1 MLRIGKTIDLTTP
14 LSFGTIAKIL
24 FFWGYLVKF
33 SPRSPRKIIWLALPI
48 CVILVAAWYILGW
61 RARPL
66 KRTEMIM
73 GTVVEITVIP
83 PNQEAV
89 EEAFDAIKEVDR
101 LMSTYKPES
110 EVSILNRQGQNR
122 LSRQTSE
129 IIQEAIRFSEV
140 TEGGFDI
147 TCRPLIN
154 LWKRAKKEERIP
166 TLQEIEE
173 AKSLVSYKKII
184 LEGDLVKLQEPG
196 MQIDLGGIA
205 KGWAVDKAIQV
216 LKRRGVRAALV
227 NAGGDLYPL
236 GKRGLWKKWDVGI
249 QHPRDEEKIL
259 TTIEVS
265 DRGVATSGDYRR
277 YFTLEGRRF
286 SHIVDP
292 RTGET
297 VQDVPMSVT
306 VVAADAT
313 TADALAT
320 GIFVLGPE
328 EGMRLIE
335 ILPGVEGLIVSE
347 GMRMNSSSGWSK
359 FQKQ

>member
-1 MLRIGKTIDLTTP
+1 MKSSR
-14 LSFGTIAKIL
+14 
-24 FFWGYLVKF
+24 
-33 SPRSPRKIIWLALPI
+33 RSPRKIIWVVLPI
-48 CVILVAAWYILGW
+48 ALILVAVWYTLGLK
-61 RARPL
+61 ARPL

-83 PNQEAV
+83 PNQEAI
-89 EEAFDAIKEVDR
+89 EEAFDAIKEVDQ

-110 EVSILNRQGQNR
+110 EVSILNRQGQNHVS
-122 LSRQTSE
+122 LQTSR
-129 IIQEAIRFSEV
+129 IIQEAIKFSEV
-140 TEGGFDI
+140 TNGAFDI

-154 LWKRAKKEERIP
+154 LWKRAKKEEKIP
-166 TLQEIEE
+166 TLKEIEE
-173 AKSLVSYKKII
+173 ARSLVSYKKII
-184 LEGDLVKLQEPG
+184 LQGDLVKFQEPG

-205 KGWAVDKAIQV
+205 KGWAVDKAIQA

-227 NAGGDLYPL
+227 NAGGDLFAL

-249 QHPRDEEKIL
+249 QNPRDEEKIL
-259 TTIEVS
+259 STIEVS
-265 DRGVATSGDYRR
+265 HRGVATSGDYRR

-297 VQDVPMSVT
+297 VEDVPMSVT
-306 VVAADAT
+306 VVAPDAT

-335 ILPGVEGLIVSE
+335 SLPGIEGLIVSE
-347 GMRMNSSSGWSK
+347 GMQMDTSSGWSK
-359 FQKQ
+359 FQK

>member
-1 MLRIGKTIDLTTP
+1 MKSL
-14 LSFGTIAKIL
+14 
-24 FFWGYLVKF
+24 
-33 SPRSPRKIIWLALPI
+33 PRSPRKIIWVILPI
-48 CVILVAAWYILGW
+48 AVILLGAWITL
-61 RARPL
+61 RLRVQPL

-83 PNQEAV
+83 ANEEAIK
-89 EEAFDAIKEVDR
+89 EAFDAIKKVDE

-110 EVSILNRQGQNR
+110 EVSILNRQGENH
-122 LSRQTSE
+122 LSPQTSQ
-129 IIQEAIRFSEV
+129 IIQEAIKFSEM
-140 TEGGFDI
+140 TEGAFDI

-154 LWKRAKKEERIP
+154 LWKRAKKEEKIP

-173 AKSLVSYKKII
+173 AGKLVGYKKIA
-184 LEGDLVKLQEPG
+184 LEGDLVKLEQPG

-216 LKRRGVRAALV
+216 LKRRGVKSALV
-227 NAGGDLYPL
+227 NAGGDLYAL
-236 GKRGLWKKWDVGI
+236 GKRGLWKKWEVGI
-249 QHPRDEEKIL
+249 QHPRDQEKIL

-265 DRGVATSGDYRR
+265 ARGVATSGDYRR
-277 YFTLEGRRF
+277 YFTLKGRRF

-297 VQDVPMSVT
+297 VQEVPMSVT
-306 VVAADAT
+306 VVGPDAT
-313 TADALAT
+313 TTDALAT

-335 ILPGVEGLIVSE
+335 SLPGVEGLIVSE
-347 GMRMNSSSGWSK
+347 GMRMDSSSGWGK

>member
-1 MLRIGKTIDLTTP
+1 MKSSR
-14 LSFGTIAKIL
+14 
-24 FFWGYLVKF
+24 
-33 SPRSPRKIIWLALPI
+33 RSPRKIIWVVLPI
-48 CVILVAAWYILGW
+48 ALILVAAWYILGLK
-61 RARPL
+61 ARPL

-83 PNQEAV
+83 PNQEAI
-89 EEAFDAIKEVDR
+89 EEAFDAIKEVDQ

-110 EVSILNRQGQNR
+110 EVSILNRQGQNHVS
-122 LSRQTSE
+122 LQTSR
-129 IIQEAIRFSEV
+129 IIQEAIKFSEA
-140 TEGGFDI
+140 TNGAFDI

-154 LWKRAKKEERIP
+154 LWKRAKKEEKIP
-166 TLQEIEE
+166 TLKEIEE
-173 AKSLVSYKKII
+173 ARSLVSYKKII
-184 LEGDLVKLQEPG
+184 LQGDLVKFQEPG

-205 KGWAVDKAIQV
+205 KGWAVDKAIQA

-227 NAGGDLYPL
+227 NAGGDLFAL

-249 QHPRDEEKIL
+249 QNPRDEEKIL
-259 TTIEVS
+259 STIEVS
-265 DRGVATSGDYRR
+265 HRGVATSGDYRR

-297 VQDVPMSVT
+297 VEDVPMSVT
-306 VVAADAT
+306 VVAPDAT

-320 GIFVLGPE
+320 GIFVLGPK

-335 ILPGVEGLIVSE
+335 SLPGIEGLIVSE
-347 GMRMNSSSGWSK
+347 GMQMDTSSGWSK
-359 FQKQ
+359 F

>member
-1 MLRIGKTIDLTTP
+1 MRSL
-14 LSFGTIAKIL
+14 
-24 FFWGYLVKF
+24 
-33 SPRSPRKIIWLALPI
+33 PRSPRRIIWIILPI
-48 CVILVAAWYILGW
+48 ALILLAAWTTLKL
-61 RARPL
+61 RVQPL

-73 GTVVEITVIP
+73 GTVVEISVIP
-83 PNQEAV
+83 ADEEAIK
-89 EEAFDAIKEVDR
+89 EAFDAIKKVDE

-110 EVSILNRQGQNR
+110 EVSILNRQGENH
-122 LSRQTSE
+122 LSPQTTQ
-129 IIQEAIRFSEV
+129 IIQEAIKFSEM
-140 TEGGFDI
+140 TEGAFDI

-154 LWKRAKKEERIP
+154 LWKRAKKEAKIP

-173 AKSLVSYKKII
+173 AKELVSYKKIA
-184 LEGDLVKLQEPG
+184 LEDDLVKFQQPG

-205 KGWAVDKAIQV
+205 KGWAVDKAIQA
-216 LKRRGVRAALV
+216 LKKRGVRAALV
-227 NAGGDLYPL
+227 NAGGDLYAL
-236 GKRGLWKKWDVGI
+236 GRRGLWKKWELGI
-249 QHPRDEEKIL
+249 QHPRDQEKIL

-265 DRGVATSGDYRR
+265 DKGVATSGDYRR

-297 VQDVPMSVT
+297 VEEVPMSVT
-306 VVAADAT
+306 VVAPDAT

-328 EGMRLIE
+328 EGMKLIE
-335 ILPGVEGLIVSE
+335 SLPGIEGLIVSE
-347 GMRMNSSSGWSK
+347 GMRMDSSSGWDK

>member
-1 MLRIGKTIDLTTP
+1 MKSP
-14 LSFGTIAKIL
+14 
-24 FFWGYLVKF
+24 
-33 SPRSPRKIIWLALPI
+33 PRSARKIIWIILPI
-48 CVILVAAWYILGW
+48 ALILLAAWTSLKL
-61 RARPL
+61 RVQPL

-83 PNQEAV
+83 ANEEAIK
-89 EEAFDAIKEVDR
+89 EAFDAIKKVDE

-110 EVSILNRQGQNR
+110 EVSILNRQGENH
-122 LSRQTSE
+122 LSPQTSQ
-129 IIQEAIRFSEV
+129 IIQEAIKFSEM
-140 TEGGFDI
+140 TEGAFDI

-154 LWKRAKKEERIP
+154 LWKRAKKEAKIP

-173 AKSLVSYKKII
+173 AKNLVSYKKIA
-184 LEGDLVKLQEPG
+184 LEGDLVKLQQPG

-205 KGWAVDKAIQV
+205 KGWAVDKAIQA
-216 LKRRGVRAALV
+216 LKKREVRAALV
-227 NAGGDLYPL
+227 NAGGDLYAL
-236 GKRGLWKKWDVGI
+236 GRRGLWKKWEVGI
-249 QHPRDEEKIL
+249 QHPRDQEKIL

-265 DRGVATSGDYRR
+265 DKGVATSGDYRR

-297 VQDVPMSVT
+297 VEEVPMSVT
-306 VVAADAT
+306 VVAPDAT

-335 ILPGVEGLIVSE
+335 SLPGIEGLIVSE
-347 GMRMNSSSGWSK
+347 EMRMDSSSGWGE

>member
-1 MLRIGKTIDLTTP
+1 MRSL
-14 LSFGTIAKIL
+14 
-24 FFWGYLVKF
+24 
-33 SPRSPRKIIWLALPI
+33 PRSPRRIIWIILPI
-48 CVILVAAWYILGW
+48 ALILLVTWTTLTL
-61 RARPL
+61 RVQPL

-73 GTVVEITVIP
+73 GTVVEISVIP
-83 PNQEAV
+83 ADEEAIK
-89 EEAFDAIKEVDR
+89 EAFDAIKKVDE

-110 EVSILNRQGQNR
+110 EVSILNRQGENQ
-122 LSRQTSE
+122 LSPQTSQ
-129 IIQEAIRFSEV
+129 IIQEAIKFSEM
-140 TEGGFDI
+140 TEGAFDI

-154 LWKRAKKEERIP
+154 LWNRAKKEEKIP

-173 AKSLVSYKKII
+173 AKNLVSYKKIA
-184 LEGDLVKLQEPG
+184 LEGDLVKFGQPG
-196 MQIDLGGIA
+196 MEIDLGGIA
-205 KGWAVDKAIQV
+205 KGWAVDKAIQT
-216 LKRRGVRAALV
+216 LRKREVRAALV
-227 NAGGDLYPL
+227 NAGGDLYAL
-236 GKRGLWKKWDVGI
+236 GRRGLWKKWEVGI
-249 QHPRDEEKIL
+249 QHPRDQEKIL

-297 VQDVPMSVT
+297 VEEVPMSVT
-306 VVAADAT
+306 VVAPDAT

-328 EGMRLIE
+328 EGMKLIE
-335 ILPGVEGLIVSE
+335 SLPGVEGLIVSE
-347 GMRMNSSSGWSK
+347 GMRMDSSSGWGK

>member
-1 MLRIGKTIDLTTP
+1 M
-14 LSFGTIAKIL
+14 
-24 FFWGYLVKF
+24 KF
-33 SPRSPRKIIWLALPI
+33 SRRSPRKIIWVVLPI
-48 CVILVAAWYILGW
+48 ALILVAAWYILGLK
-61 RARPL
+61 ARPL

-83 PNQEAV
+83 PNQEAI
-89 EEAFDAIKEVDR
+89 EEAFDAIKEVDQ

-110 EVSILNRQGQNR
+110 EVSILNRQGQNHVS
-122 LSRQTSE
+122 LQTSR
-129 IIQEAIRFSEV
+129 IIQEAIKFSEV
-140 TEGGFDI
+140 TNGAFDI

-154 LWKRAKKEERIP
+154 LWKRAKKEEKIP
-166 TLQEIEE
+166 TLKEIEE
-173 AKSLVSYKKII
+173 ARSLVSYKKII
-184 LEGDLVKLQEPG
+184 LQGDLVKFQEPG

-205 KGWAVDKAIQV
+205 KGWAVDKAIQA

-227 NAGGDLYPL
+227 NAGGDLFAL

-249 QHPRDEEKIL
+249 QNPRDEEKIL
-259 TTIEVS
+259 STIEVS
-265 DRGVATSGDYRR
+265 HRGVATSGDYRR

-297 VQDVPMSVT
+297 VEDVPMSVT
-306 VVAADAT
+306 VVAPDAT

-335 ILPGVEGLIVSE
+335 SLPGIEGLIVSE
-347 GMRMNSSSGWSK
+347 GMQMDTSSGWSK
-359 FQKQ
+359 FQK

>member
-1 MLRIGKTIDLTTP
+1 MKSSR
-14 LSFGTIAKIL
+14 
-24 FFWGYLVKF
+24 
-33 SPRSPRKIIWLALPI
+33 RSPRKIIWVVLPI
-48 CVILVAAWYILGW
+48 ALILVAAWYILGLK
-61 RARPL
+61 ARPL

-73 GTVVEITVIP
+73 GTVIEITVIP
-83 PNQEAV
+83 PNQEAI
-89 EEAFDAIKEVDR
+89 EEAFDAIKEVDQ

-110 EVSILNRQGQNR
+110 EVSILNRQGQNH
-122 LSRQTSE
+122 LSLQTSR
-129 IIQEAIRFSEV
+129 IIQEAIKFSVV
-140 TEGGFDI
+140 TNGAFDI

-154 LWKRAKKEERIP
+154 LWKRAKKEEKIP
-166 TLQEIEE
+166 TLKEIEE
-173 AKSLVSYKKII
+173 ARSLVSYKKII
-184 LEGDLVKLQEPG
+184 LQGDLVMFQQPG

-205 KGWAVDKAIQV
+205 KGWAVDKAIQA

-227 NAGGDLYPL
+227 NAGGDLFAL

-249 QHPRDEEKIL
+249 QNPRDEEKIL
-259 TTIEVS
+259 STIEVS
-265 DRGVATSGDYRR
+265 HRGVATSGDYRR

-306 VVAADAT
+306 VVAPDAT

-335 ILPGVEGLIVSE
+335 SLPGVEGLIVSE
-347 GMRMNSSSGWSK
+347 GMRMDTSSGWSK
-359 FQKQ
+359 FQKR

>member
-1 MLRIGKTIDLTTP
+1 MK
-14 LSFGTIAKIL
+14 SA
-24 FFWGYLVKF
+24 
-33 SPRSPRKIIWLALPI
+33 PRSPRKIIWIILPI
-48 CVILVAAWYILGW
+48 VLILLATWITLKLRVQ
-61 RARPL
+61 PL

-73 GTVVEITVIP
+73 GTVVEISVIP
-83 PNQEAV
+83 ADEEAIK
-89 EEAFDAIKEVDR
+89 EAFDAIKKVDE

-110 EVSILNRQGQNR
+110 EVSILNRQGENH
-122 LSRQTSE
+122 LSPQTSQ
-129 IIQEAIRFSEV
+129 IIQEAIKFSEM
-140 TEGGFDI
+140 TEGAFDI

-154 LWKRAKKEERIP
+154 LWKRAKKEAKIP

-173 AKSLVSYKKII
+173 AKELVSYKKIA
-184 LEGDLVKLQEPG
+184 LEDDLVKFQQPG

-205 KGWAVDKAIQV
+205 KGWAVDKAIQA
-216 LKRRGVRAALV
+216 LKKRGVRAALV
-227 NAGGDLYPL
+227 NAGGDLYAL
-236 GKRGLWKKWDVGI
+236 GRRGLWKKWEVGI
-249 QHPRDEEKIL
+249 QHPRDQEKIL

-297 VQDVPMSVT
+297 VEEVPMSVT
-306 VVAADAT
+306 VVAPDAT

-328 EGMRLIE
+328 EGMKLIE
-335 ILPGVEGLIVSE
+335 SLPGIEGLIVSE
-347 GMRMNSSSGWSK
+347 GMRMDSSSGWGE

>member
-1 MLRIGKTIDLTTP
+1 MRFL
-14 LSFGTIAKIL
+14 
-24 FFWGYLVKF
+24 
-33 SPRSPRKIIWLALPI
+33 PRSPRRIIWIILPI
-48 CVILVAAWYILGW
+48 ALILLVTWTTLTL
-61 RARPL
+61 RVQPL

-83 PNQEAV
+83 ADEEAIK
-89 EEAFDAIKEVDR
+89 EAFDAIKKVDE

-110 EVSILNRQGQNR
+110 EVSILNRQGENQ
-122 LSRQTSE
+122 LSPQTTQ
-129 IIQEAIRFSEV
+129 IIQEAIKFSEM
-140 TEGGFDI
+140 TEGAFDI

-154 LWKRAKKEERIP
+154 LWKRAKEEAKIP

-173 AKSLVSYKKII
+173 AKNLVSYKKIA
-184 LEGDLVKLQEPG
+184 LEGDLVKFGQLG
-196 MQIDLGGIA
+196 MEIDLGGIA
-205 KGWAVDKAIQV
+205 KGWAVDKAIQA
-216 LKRRGVRAALV
+216 LRKRKVKAALV
-227 NAGGDLYPL
+227 NAGGDLYAL
-236 GKRGLWKKWDVGI
+236 GRRSLWKKWGVGI
-249 QHPRDEEKIL
+249 QHPRDQEKIL

-297 VQDVPMSVT
+297 VEEVPMSVT
-306 VVAADAT
+306 VVAPDAT

-328 EGMRLIE
+328 EGMKLIE
-335 ILPGVEGLIVSE
+335 SLPGVEGLIVSE
-347 GMRMNSSSGWSK
+347 GMRMDSSSGWGK

>member
-1 MLRIGKTIDLTTP
+1 MRSL
-14 LSFGTIAKIL
+14 
-24 FFWGYLVKF
+24 
-33 SPRSPRKIIWLALPI
+33 PRSPRRIIWIILPI
-48 CVILVAAWYILGW
+48 ALILLVTWTTLTL
-61 RARPL
+61 RVQPL

-73 GTVVEITVIP
+73 GTVVEISVIP
-83 PNQEAV
+83 ADEEAIK
-89 EEAFDAIKEVDR
+89 EAFDAIKKVDE

-110 EVSILNRQGQNR
+110 EVSILNRQGENH
-122 LSRQTSE
+122 LSPQTSQ
-129 IIQEAIRFSEV
+129 IIQEAIKFSEM
-140 TEGGFDI
+140 TEGAFDI

-154 LWKRAKKEERIP
+154 LWNRAKKEEKIP

-173 AKSLVSYKKII
+173 AKNLVSYKKIA
-184 LEGDLVKLQEPG
+184 LEGDLVKFGQPG
-196 MQIDLGGIA
+196 MEIDLGGIA
-205 KGWAVDKAIQV
+205 KGWAVDKAIQT
-216 LKRRGVRAALV
+216 LRKREVRAALV
-227 NAGGDLYPL
+227 NAGGDLYAL
-236 GKRGLWKKWDVGI
+236 GRRGLWKKWEVGI
-249 QHPRDEEKIL
+249 QHPRDQEKIL

-297 VQDVPMSVT
+297 VEEVPMSVT
-306 VVAADAT
+306 VVAPDAT

-328 EGMRLIE
+328 EGMKLIE
-335 ILPGVEGLIVSE
+335 SLPGVEGLIVSE
-347 GMRMNSSSGWSK
+347 GMRMDSSSGWGK

>member
-1 MLRIGKTIDLTTP
+1 MKSSR
-14 LSFGTIAKIL
+14 
-24 FFWGYLVKF
+24 
-33 SPRSPRKIIWLALPI
+33 RSLRKIIWVVLPI
-48 CVILVAAWYILGW
+48 ALILVAAWYILGLK
-61 RARPL
+61 ARPL

-83 PNQEAV
+83 PNQEAI
-89 EEAFDAIKEVDR
+89 EEAFDAIKEVDQ

-110 EVSILNRQGQNR
+110 EVSILNRQGQNHVS
-122 LSRQTSE
+122 LQTSR
-129 IIQEAIRFSEV
+129 IIQEAIKFSEV
-140 TEGGFDI
+140 TNGAFDI
-147 TCRPLIN
+147 TCRPLVN
-154 LWKRAKKEERIP
+154 LWKRAKKEDKIP
-166 TLQEIEE
+166 TLKEIEE
-173 AKSLVSYKKII
+173 ARSLVSYKKII
-184 LEGDLVKLQEPG
+184 LQGDLVKFQEPG

-205 KGWAVDKAIQV
+205 KGWAVDKAIQA
-216 LKRRGVRAALV
+216 LKKRGVRAALV
-227 NAGGDLYPL
+227 NAGGDLFAL

-249 QHPRDEEKIL
+249 QNPRDEEKIL

-265 DRGVATSGDYRR
+265 HRGVATSGDYRR

-297 VQDVPMSVT
+297 VEDVPMSVT
-306 VVAADAT
+306 VVAPDAT

-335 ILPGVEGLIVSE
+335 SLPGIEGLIVSE
-347 GMRMNSSSGWSK
+347 GMRMDTSSGWSK
-359 FQKQ
+359 FQK

>member
-1 MLRIGKTIDLTTP
+1 MKSSRRSLRKTI
-14 LSFGTIAKIL
+14 
-24 FFWGYLVKF
+24 WVV
-33 SPRSPRKIIWLALPI
+33 LPI
-48 CVILVAAWYILGW
+48 ALILVAAWYILGLK
-61 RARPL
+61 ARPL

-83 PNQEAV
+83 PNQEAI
-89 EEAFDAIKEVDR
+89 EEAFDAIKEVDQ

-110 EVSILNRQGQNR
+110 EVSILNRQGQNHV
-122 LSRQTSE
+122 SSQTSR
-129 IIQEAIRFSEV
+129 IIQEAIKFSEV
-140 TEGGFDI
+140 TNGAFDI

-154 LWKRAKKEERIP
+154 LWKRAKKEEKIP
-166 TLQEIEE
+166 TLKEIEE
-173 AKSLVSYKKII
+173 ARSLVSYKKII
-184 LEGDLVKLQEPG
+184 LQGDLVKFQEPG

-205 KGWAVDKAIQV
+205 KGWAVDKAIQA

-227 NAGGDLYPL
+227 NAGGDLFAL

-249 QHPRDEEKIL
+249 QDPRDEEKIL
-259 TTIEVS
+259 STIEVS
-265 DRGVATSGDYRR
+265 HRGVATSGDYRR

-297 VQDVPMSVT
+297 VEDVPMSVT
-306 VVAADAT
+306 VVAPDAT

-335 ILPGVEGLIVSE
+335 SLPGVEGLIVSE
-347 GMRMNSSSGWSK
+347 GMRMDTSSGWSK
-359 FQKQ
+359 FQK

>member
-1 MLRIGKTIDLTTP
+1 MKSSG
-14 LSFGTIAKIL
+14 
-24 FFWGYLVKF
+24 
-33 SPRSPRKIIWLALPI
+33 RSPRKIIWVVLPI
-48 CVILVAAWYILGW
+48 ALILVAAWYILGLK
-61 RARPL
+61 ARPL

-83 PNQEAV
+83 PNQEAI
-89 EEAFDAIKEVDR
+89 EEAFDAIKEVDQ

-110 EVSILNRQGQNR
+110 EVSILNRQGQNHVS
-122 LSRQTSE
+122 LQTSR
-129 IIQEAIRFSEV
+129 IIQEAIKFSEV
-140 TEGGFDI
+140 TNGAFDI
-147 TCRPLIN
+147 TCRPLVN
-154 LWKRAKKEERIP
+154 LWKRAKKEEKIP
-166 TLQEIEE
+166 TLKEIEE
-173 AKSLVSYKKII
+173 ARSLVSYKKII
-184 LEGDLVKLQEPG
+184 LQGDLVKFQEPG

-205 KGWAVDKAIQV
+205 KGWAVDKAIQA
-216 LKRRGVRAALV
+216 LKKRGVRAALV
-227 NAGGDLYPL
+227 NAGGDLFAL

-249 QHPRDEEKIL
+249 QNPRDEEKIL

-265 DRGVATSGDYRR
+265 HRGVATSGDYRR

-297 VQDVPMSVT
+297 VEDVPMSVT
-306 VVAADAT
+306 VVAPDAT

-335 ILPGVEGLIVSE
+335 SLPEIEGLIVSE
-347 GMRMNSSSGWSK
+347 GMRMDTSSGWSK
-359 FQKQ
+359 FQK